1 MHDSLESLPLLLLHC
16 WHRCMANANAGK
28 EDMQT
33 AGMERAPIGD
43 GSANSEPRRRSVPGS
58 KKNDDSSV
66 DLVASTSRVEE
77 AAPFRHGHTTWYGKL
92 VKREG
97 PLLGLLAT
105 GTGMV
110 VLNQYVADQ
119 VSQYIQS

>member
-1 MHDSLESLPLLLLHC
+1 
-16 WHRCMANANAGK
+16 MAKLARLTRRK
-28 EDMQT
+28 EEMQT
-33 AGMERAPIGD
+33 TGMERAPIRD

-58 KKNDDSSV
+58 KKSDDSRV

-77 AAPFRHGHTTWYGKL
+77 AVPCRHGHIAWYGKL

-110 VLNQYVADQ
+110 VLNQYIADQ